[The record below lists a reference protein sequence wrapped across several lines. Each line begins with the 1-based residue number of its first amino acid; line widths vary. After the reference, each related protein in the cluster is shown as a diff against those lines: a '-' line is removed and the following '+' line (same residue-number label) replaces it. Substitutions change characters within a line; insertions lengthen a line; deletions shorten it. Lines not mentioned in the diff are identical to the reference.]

1 MKTRDYLPFEKP
13 IGVLEKKIA
22 DLQAKQEAKPN
33 SKGKKT
39 IEKLERELEKT
50 SKEIYGNVD
59 TWQRILTS
67 RHPQRPYTL
76 DYIDQ
81 IFEDFIPL
89 AGDRH
94 AHEDQAM
101 PGGFAMF
108 EGRRCMVLGQQ
119 KGRDTKERKER
130 NFGMA
135 NPEGYRKAIR
145 LMRLAEKF
153 EVPIFT
159 FIDTPGAYPGV
170 GSEERNIAEAIAYNL
185 REMAMLKVPVI
196 ATVIGEGGSGG
207 ALGIGVADRVLMLEN
222 AYYSVISP
230 EGCAAI
236 LWKDAKQAAE
246 AAEALKMTAPYL
258 KEMGIV
264 DEVIKEPFGGAHRD
278 PEAMA
283 ATLKKVLFN
292 HLEELRNLKEKE
304 LLDARYEKFRN
315 FGEFKETGTE

>member
-1 MKTRDYLPFEKP
+1 MSVKEYLSFEKP
-13 IGVLEKKIA
+13 IGALEKKL
-22 DLQAKQEAKPN
+22 DELRAKQEAKPG
-33 SKGKKT
+33 SKLGKA
-39 IEKLERELEKT
+39 IVAAERELEET
-50 SKEIYGNVD
+50 MQEIYGNVD

-76 DYIDQ
+76 DYIDC
-81 IFEDFIPL
+81 IFKDFVPL

-94 AHEDQAM
+94 ALEDLAM
-101 PGGFAMF
+101 VGGFAMF
-108 EGRRCMVLGQQ
+108 EGRRCMVIGQQ
-119 KGRDTKERKER
+119 KGRDTKERKMR

-153 EVPIFT
+153 GIPIFT

-185 REMAMLKVPVI
+185 REMAMLKVPII

-236 LWKDAKQAAE
+236 LWKDSKYGPE

-258 KEMGIV
+258 VKMGIV

-278 PEAMA
+278 QAAMA
-283 ATLKKVLFN
+283 ESLKKVLFA
-292 HLEELRNLKEKE
+292 HLEELRGLKENE
-304 LLDARYEKFRN
+304 LLDLRYKKFRD
-315 FGEFKETGTE
+315 FGEFKETGTG